1 MFFRKTMPRTV
12 FACLLALIVGLS
24 CARLAAAAA
33 DVPYDVEIKLDG
45 LDDDALL
52 GTLKDS
58 SQLIALKKKKKPET
72 RAALQRRVDDDKTRL
87 RGVMEAAGYWQA
99 TIEGKVDTETSPAK
113 VTVTVKPG
121 ALFHLAKLVFQLPSG
136 APAELIDRLGAETLG
151 LKAGDPAASA
161 AVAAADAKIVDA
173 YGHQGQ
179 PFARVTD
186 RHAIIDVAT
195 ATMDVTYTVD
205 PGPAARFGRVTV
217 DGLTTLDRDVVER
230 HVAWHEGA
238 TFDTRLVE
246 QTRQSLIATGL
257 FSAVEVRLPDAPDG
271 DGTVPMA
278 IVLTEAPHHSVGAG
292 VGYNTNYRAGV
303 RGFWEDRNLL
313 GDAESLRVSA
323 GVAQRQIGAA
333 ANFRRPDV
341 WWNGVDLVSNVEALR
356 QETDAY
362 NSRRADAYAGLEA
375 RLFQPYVFGGGV
387 LIDGANLTTDEPGR
401 DEDYLLL
408 GLPLYGRRDT
418 TDNLL
423 DPTKGSRLSLT
434 VTPYHSL
441 MNAGVGGAGAN
452 FVSSR
457 LQGSLYQQLGS
468 TNKWIA
474 AGYGAVGSIIG
485 ADLGAVPLDKR
496 LYAGGAG
503 SVRGFGYQLAGPLDS
518 YDKPTGGRSS
528 LEFGGELRYRF
539 TETFGIVPFFD
550 AGDVHSSALPESLKL
565 FYSAGIGLRYYTAI
579 GPVRLDIATPIYKRP
594 TDAPVQFYISL
605 GQAF

>member
-1 MFFRKTMPRTV
+1 MRRAAFLPLVVLTFF
-12 FACLLALIVGLS
+12 LLALV
-24 CARLAAAAA
+24 AATSAAA

-45 LDDDALL
+45 LDDDKLL
-52 GTLKDS
+52 GSLKDT
-58 SQLIALKKKKKPET
+58 SQLVALRKKKVPET
-72 RAALQRRVDDDKTRL
+72 EAALRRRIDDDEQRL
-87 RGVMEAAGYWQA
+87 VGVMQAAGYWQA
-99 TIEGKVDTETSPAK
+99 TVDDKIDKDKSPAE

-121 ALFHLAKLVFQLPSG
+121 PLFHLATIAFQLPSG
-136 APAELIDRLGAETLG
+136 ARAELVGKLGAEALG
-151 LKAGDPAASA
+151 VKPGDPAKSAPVA
-161 AVAAADAKIVDA
+161 AVDQRIIDA

-179 PFARVTD
+179 PFAKIVD
-186 RHAIIDVAT
+186 RHAVIDVAT
-195 ATMDVTYTVD
+195 ATMNVTYTVE
-205 PGPAARFGRVTV
+205 PGPSARFGKLIV
-217 DGLTTLDRDVVER
+217 DGLKSLNRSVVDRR
-230 HVAWHEGA
+230 ISWHEGDI
-238 TFDTRLVE
+238 FDTRAVE
-246 QTRQSLIATGL
+246 KARQSLVASGL
-257 FSAVEVRLPDAPDG
+257 FSAVEIKHPDAPEADG
-271 DGTVPMA
+271 AVPLTFE
-278 IVLTEAPHHSVGAG
+278 LTEAPHHSVGAG

-313 GDAESLRVSA
+313 GSAEALRLSA
-323 GVAQRQIGAA
+323 GVAQRQIGGA
-333 ANFRRPDV
+333 ANFRRPDLE
-341 WWNGVDLVSNVEALR
+341 WNGFDFVSNVELLR

-362 NSRRADAYAGLEA
+362 NSRRAAFYAGGEA
-375 RLFQPYVFGGGV
+375 RMFQPYVFGGGLLV
-387 LIDGANLTTDEPGR
+387 EGAKLTTDEPGR

-441 MNAGVGGAGAN
+441 MNSGVGGTGAN

-457 LQGSLYQQLGS
+457 VQGSLYQQLGP
-468 TNKWIA
+468 TDRWIL
-474 AGYGAVGSIIG
+474 AGYGALGSIIG
-485 ADLGAVPLDKR
+485 TELDDVPLDKR

-528 LEFGGELRYRF
+528 LEFGGEVRYRF

-550 AGDVHSSALPESLKL
+550 AGDVYPTALPESTRL

-579 GPVRLDIATPIYKRP
+579 GPVRVDVAAPLNKRAT
-594 TDAPVQFYISL
+594 DGPVQFYVSL

>member
-1 MFFRKTMPRTV
+1 MSQKFVPRAAVIPFVGFLLLMLGLGATV
-12 FACLLALIVGLS
+12 
-24 CARLAAAAA
+24 AAA
-33 DVPYDVEIKLDG
+33 DVPYDVEIKLQG

-52 GTLKDS
+52 DTLKDN

-72 RAALQRRVDDDKTRL
+72 EAALQRRIDDDRTRL
-87 RGVMEAAGYWQA
+87 RDAMEAAGYWQA
-99 TIEGKVDTETSPAK
+99 TIEDKIDAKKKPAE

-121 ALFHLAKLVFQLPSG
+121 PLFHFAKIAFLLPSG
-136 APAELIDRLGAETLG
+136 APAALVDRLGAERLG
-151 LKAGDPAASA
+151 LKPGDPAKSA
-161 AVAAADAKIVDA
+161 PVAAADARIVDA
-173 YGHQGQ
+173 YGHRGQ
-179 PFARVTD
+179 PFARIVD
-186 RHAIIDVAT
+186 RHAVIDVAT
-195 ATMDVTYTVD
+195 ATMTVTYTID
-205 PGPAARFGRVTV
+205 PGPAARFGKATV
-217 DGLTTLDRDVVER
+217 QGLTTLDRDVVDR
-230 HVAWHEGA
+230 RIAWHEGA
-238 TFDTRLVE
+238 TFDTRQVE
-246 QTRQSLIATGL
+246 QTRRKLVATGL
-257 FSAVEVRLPDAPDG
+257 FSAVEIKHADAPDA
-271 DGTVPMA
+271 DGAVPMTIA
-278 IVLTEAPHHSVGAG
+278 LTEAPHHSVGAG
-292 VGYNTNYRAGV
+292 VGYNTNYRAGL
-303 RGFWEDRNLL
+303 RGFWEDRNLF
-313 GDAESLRVSA
+313 GDAETLRLSA

-333 ANFRRPDV
+333 ANFRRPDL
-341 WWNGVDLVSNVEALR
+341 WWNGVDFVANVEALR

-375 RLFQPYVFGGGV
+375 RLFEPYVFGGGV
-387 LIDGANLTTDEPGR
+387 LIDGAKLTTDEPGR

-418 TDNLL
+418 TDDLL

-441 MNAGVGGAGAN
+441 MNTGVGGAGAN

-457 LQGSLYQQLGS
+457 LQGSLYRELGAS
-468 TNKWIA
+468 NTWIV
-474 AGYGAVGSIIG
+474 AGYGALGSIVG

-528 LEFGGELRYRF
+528 VEFGGELRYRF

-550 AGDVHSSALPESLKL
+550 AGNVYPSAAPESLKL

-579 GPVRLDIATPIYKRP
+579 GPVRVDVATPINKRS
-594 TDAPVQFYISL
+594 TDAPVQFYVSL